1 MGAVEGGGES
11 KSHARGAKKHKKKR
25 RLRIR
30 IDMTPMV
37 DVAFLLL
44 TFFMLTTYFSKP
56 QTMELNLP
64 PDEKAQVEVA
74 ESNLL
79 TIRIAPDGAV
89 FWNTGTD
96 PANRIEM
103 KELRKFLKDKNKE
116 NPKLITLLKID
127 REGKYDMLVKAMDE
141 VALAKVERFSLA
153 QMNEYDK
160 RQIQKARGS

>member
-11 KSHARGAKKHKKKR
+11 KSHARGGKKHKKKR

-64 PDEKAQVEVA
+64 ADEKQQIEVA

-79 TIRIAPDGAV
+79 TIRVASDGLMY
-89 FWNTGTD
+89 WNIGMD
-96 PANRIEM
+96 PANPIDV
-103 KELRKFLKDKNKE
+103 KDLRKFLVDKNKE

-127 REGKYDMLVKAMDE
+127 RDGKYSMFIKVMDE
-141 VALAKVERFSLA
+141 IAIAQVTRFSLA
-153 QMNEYDK
+153 PMTEYDK
-160 RQIQKARGS
+160 RQIQKARA

>member
-11 KSHARGAKKHKKKR
+11 KSHARGGKKHKKKR

-64 PDEKAQVEVA
+64 ADEKAQVEVA

-79 TIRIAPDGAV
+79 TIRVAADGEL
-89 FWNTGTD
+89 FWNTGMD
-96 PANRIEM
+96 PANRIDV
-103 KELRKFLKDKNKE
+103 KELRKFLVDKNKE

-127 REGKYDMLVKAMDE
+127 RDGKYNMLIKVMDE
-141 VALAKVERFSLA
+141 INIAQVTRFSLA
-153 QMNEYDK
+153 PMSEYDK
-160 RQIQKARGS
+160 RQIQKARAS

>member
-1 MGAVEGGGES
+1 MSAVESGGDS
-11 KSHARGAKKHKKKR
+11 KSHGRGGKKHKKKR
-25 RLRIR
+25 RLSIR

-64 PDEKAQVEVA
+64 PDEKSQVEVA

-79 TIRIAPDGAV
+79 TLRVAPDGFV
-89 FWNTGTD
+89 FWNVGTE
-96 PANRIEM
+96 PAHYIEM
-103 KELRKFLKDKNKE
+103 KELKKFLEDKNKE

-127 REGKYDMLVKAMDE
+127 REGKYRMMIKMMD
-141 VALAKVERFSLA
+141 VINIAKVTRFSLA
-153 QMNEYDK
+153 PMNEYDK
-160 RQIQKARGS
+160 RQIQKARAA

>member
-11 KSHARGAKKHKKKR
+11 KSHARGGKKHKKKR

-64 PDEKAQVEVA
+64 ADEKAQVEVA

-79 TIRIAPDGAV
+79 TIRVAPNGDL
-89 FWNTGTD
+89 FWNTGMD
-96 PANRIEM
+96 PAHPIDV
-103 KELRKFLKDKNKE
+103 KELRKFLVDKNKE

-127 REGKYDMLVKAMDE
+127 RDGKYSMLIKVMDE
-141 VALAKVERFSLA
+141 INIAQVTRFSLA
-153 QMNEYDK
+153 PMSEYDK
-160 RQIQKARGS
+160 RQIQKARAS

>member
-1 MGAVEGGGES
+1 MGAVESGGES
-11 KSHARGAKKHKKKR
+11 KSHARGGKKHKKKR

-64 PDEKAQVEVA
+64 ADEKVVVEVA

-79 TIRIAPDGAV
+79 TIRVASDGQLY
-89 FWNTGTD
+89 WNIGMD
-96 PANRIEM
+96 PANQIDV
-103 KELRKFLKDKNKE
+103 KELRKFLVDKNKE

-127 REGKYDMLVKAMDE
+127 RDGKYNMLIKVMDE
-141 VALAKVERFSLA
+141 INIAQVTRFSLA
-153 QMNEYDK
+153 PMTEYDK
-160 RQIQKARGS
+160 RQIQKARAS

>member
-11 KSHARGAKKHKKKR
+11 KSHARGGKKHKKKR

-64 PDEKAQVEVA
+64 ADEKAQVEVA

-79 TIRIAPDGAV
+79 TIRVAADGEL
-89 FWNTGTD
+89 FWNTGMD
-96 PANRIEM
+96 PAHQIDV
-103 KELRKFLKDKNKE
+103 KELRKFLVDKNKE

-127 REGKYDMLVKAMDE
+127 REGKYSMLIKVMDE
-141 VALAKVERFSLA
+141 IAIAQVTRFSLA
-153 QMNEYDK
+153 PMSEYDK
-160 RQIQKARGS
+160 RQIQKARA

>member
-1 MGAVEGGGES
+1 MGAVETGES
-11 KSHARGAKKHKKKR
+11 KSHARGGKKHKKKR

-64 PDEKAQVEVA
+64 ADEKAQVEVA
-74 ESNLL
+74 ESNLMTL
-79 TIRIAPDGAV
+79 RVAPDGEI
-89 FWNTGTD
+89 FWNTGME
-96 PANRIEM
+96 PANRIEV
-103 KELRKFLKDKNKE
+103 KDLRKFLVDKNKE

-127 REGKYDMLVKAMDE
+127 REGKYRMLVKVMDE
-141 VALAKVERFSLA
+141 IAIAQVQRFSLA
-153 QMNEYDK
+153 PMTEYDR
-160 RQIQKARGS
+160 RQIQKARAS

>member
-1 MGAVEGGGES
+1 MSAVETGES
-11 KSHARGAKKHKKKR
+11 KSHARGGKKHKKKR

-64 PDEKAQVEVA
+64 ADEKAQVEVA

-79 TIRIAPDGAV
+79 TIRVAADGEL
-89 FWNTGTD
+89 FWNTGMD
-96 PANRIEM
+96 PANRIDV
-103 KELRKFLKDKNKE
+103 KELRKFLVDKNKE

-127 REGKYDMLVKAMDE
+127 RDGKYSMLIKVMDE
-141 VALAKVERFSLA
+141 INIAQVTRFSLA
-153 QMNEYDK
+153 PMSEYDK
-160 RQIQKARGS
+160 RQIQKARAS

>member
-1 MGAVEGGGES
+1 MGAVDSAGES
-11 KSHARGAKKHKKKR
+11 KSHARGQKKHKKKR

-64 PDEKAQVEVA
+64 PDEKSQVEVA

-79 TIRIAPDGAV
+79 TIRVAQDGEV
-89 FWNTGTD
+89 FWNVGTD

-103 KELRKFLKDKNKE
+103 KELRKFLKDKSKE
-116 NPKLITLLKID
+116 NPKLITLLKIH
-127 REGKYDMLVKAMDE
+127 REGKYEMLVKAMDE

-153 QMNEYDK
+153 QMNLYDE